1 MMATRTVPL
10 RRRAASLLFLG
21 LVIALAA
28 CSASSA
34 GVAPVNGDGNGKP
47 AADPGAGGTA
57 AGGGN
62 GTGSDANQALVDIN
76 QASLLVIKTGTMDLQ
91 VTGLDEAL
99 ASASQKISALGGYV
113 SGSARKGQ
121 DEQASADVTYR
132 IPSARWDEALVAVR
146 GVGVKV
152 LGEQTQT
159 QDVTGQVVDL
169 SARITNLEATERA
182 LQAIILKADKIS
194 DVLAVQAQ
202 LTEVRGQ
209 IEQATAE
216 RKHLQEQAAFSTLT
230 VNFSLKEQ
238 AVAVTTKQFD
248 PNYEVDQAS
257 ASLVGVLQGLAT
269 AGIWFGIVWLPIL
282 VGLGLIAAIVVF
294 VFRRV
299 VRAGPGGPSMRGPG
313 GPGGGE
319 LAPAPAAEA

>member
-1 MMATRTVPL
+1 MMANRTVRL
-10 RRRAASLLFLG
+10 RRRPASLLFLG

-28 CSASSA
+28 CSASSGA
-34 GVAPVNGDGNGKP
+34 AAPVNGDANGKP
-47 AADPGAGGTA
+47 AADPEAGGPA
-57 AGGGN
+57 SGG
-62 GTGSDANQALVDIN
+62 GTGSGADQALYDIN
-76 QASLLVIKTGTMDLQ
+76 QASLLIIKTGTMDLQ
-91 VTGLDEAL
+91 VIGLDEAL

-132 IPSARWDEALVAVR
+132 IPSARWDEALVAIR
-146 GVGVKV
+146 SVGVKV

-248 PNYEVDQAS
+248 PNHEVDQAS

-282 VGLGLIAAIVVF
+282 IGLGLIAAIALF

-299 VRAGPGGPSMRGPG
+299 VRAGPGGPSIRGPG